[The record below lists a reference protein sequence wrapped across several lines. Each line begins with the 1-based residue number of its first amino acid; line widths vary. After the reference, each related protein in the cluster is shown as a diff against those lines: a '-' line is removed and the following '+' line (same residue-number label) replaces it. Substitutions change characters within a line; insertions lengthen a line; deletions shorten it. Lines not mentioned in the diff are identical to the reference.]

1 MTNINLNAFSLDT
14 AKGLTQFLPSAN
26 VFTCQVYKSLS
37 SGTKLTAGQPVKLAT
52 GVAGQITVTAC
63 SAETDKVFGVIPLR
77 HKVNGYE
84 AGDLV
89 EVASDYCVVT
99 MEANAATTQGAAV
112 KVAGD
117 AYNKV
122 TPITGEEVSTPAQIG
137 IALDAAAAQGDLI
150 RVLIKCL

>member
-14 AKGLTQFLPSAN
+14 AKGLTQFLPSSN

-52 GVAGQITVTAC
+52 GVNGQITVTAC

-99 MEANAATTQGAAV
+99 MEAAAATTQGAAV
-112 KVAGD
+112 KVAGT
-117 AYNKV
+117 AYDQV
-122 TPITGEEVSTPAQIG
+122 TPVTGSESSTPAQIG

>member
-1 MTNINLNAFSLDT
+1 MGNINLNAFSLDT
-14 AKGLTQFLPSAN
+14 AKGLTQFLPGSN
-26 VFTCQVYKSLS
+26 VFTCQVYKSLTA
-37 SGTKLTAGQPVKLAT
+37 GTKLTPGQPVTLVT

-77 HKVNGYE
+77 YKVNGYV

-89 EVASDYCVVT
+89 EIASDYCVVT

-122 TPITGEEVSTPAQIG
+122 TPVTGSEQSTPAQIG
-137 IALDAAAAQGDLI
+137 IALDAATAKGDLI

>member
-1 MTNINLNAFSLDT
+1 MGTSINLNAFALGT
-14 AKGLTQFLPSAN
+14 AKGVTQFLPTSN

-37 SGTKLTAGQPVKLAT
+37 GTLVAGQPVKLVA

-63 SAETDKVFGVIPLR
+63 AAETDKVFGVIPLR

-89 EVASDYCVVT
+89 EVTSDYCVVT
-99 MEANAATTQGAAV
+99 MEASAATTQGVAV

-117 AYNKV
+117 AYDQV
-122 TPITGEEVSTPAQIG
+122 TPITGGESSTAAQIG
-137 IALDAAAAQGDLI
+137 IALDAATAQGDLI